1 MAKKT
6 PAKSTLRHGRTVVAL
21 SLATGVAAAL
31 LVLEMKT
38 VSTPATLP
46 ATSATPA
53 RTDGPIAH
61 QFRDVLLAKQIKKA
75 KQASELAP
83 FDKPHEAM
91 EYFLDGRTDGKYIDY
106 SLYER
111 AMDHIKSTNI
121 SRTVG
126 DVISW
131 TPVGPGN
138 IGGRTRA
145 ILIDPGDPLRMFAAG
160 IAGGVWRTTNG
171 GASWEATSDL
181 LDTIAVSTLAFQQQ
195 GTASVNTNVIYAG
208 TGEAFFNIDA
218 VRGAGILKTT
228 DGGNTWVRLP
238 STNTTDFQII
248 SKIVASPNDP
258 QRIYAA
264 TRTGLW
270 RTTNGGTSW
279 SSVFP
284 STAGGGISDI
294 EIRTD
299 QNPDELL
306 IMNGISTSN
315 SARGVY
321 RSVNGG
327 DTWTPSATL
336 GTATAP
342 DMGRVDI
349 AIAPSNQAI
358 AYALV
363 SDRNNGDRVLDVY
376 RSLDGGQTWASRLT
390 VNAPTSFTQTSTK
403 WLLLSNPVI
412 ANLVPCGF
420 GSSNSMSSQGWYD
433 NIIAVSPTDPD
444 VVFAGGI
451 DICRSDD
458 GGANWGVISYWWV
471 NGFPGYSHADQ
482 HGLTFHPQW
491 NGTSNQTL
499 FSASDGGVNVTNNAL
514 AAPGS
519 GSVEGICY
527 DSAGSVPT
535 AVDWTSLNNGY
546 EVTQFYHGR
555 AYPTGTDSYMGG
567 TQDNGT
573 LRGTDIAGINAWTS
587 LQGGDGGYVEI
598 NNANPNIIFAEFTR
612 KSMTRSTN
620 GGTFFLSASTTLP
633 DATTYQF
640 IHPFRLDPSD
650 PEIMWYGG
658 RQPWRTTNASSAPDD
673 LFNGI
678 ADINWTQAGSSITGQ
693 TIASWAIH
701 PANSNHVMF
710 GTTQGNI
717 FRNTSAL
724 SGTSGTAWTQQ
735 TSGLP
740 NGGST
745 GYMSW
750 VEYDQNDSTG
760 NTVYATQSRFGLG
773 HVYRSTNGGSTWTN
787 ITGDLP
793 DIPAH
798 TIRVQP
804 GFANILWVGTDLGVF
819 RSTNGGTN
827 WIQVNSPGFAN
838 AVVEALEFQDDHTL
852 YAFTHGRSVFR
863 SRISGTSVNDWQSH

>member
-6 PAKSTLRHGRTVVAL
+6 PANSMIRHGKTVVAL
-21 SLATGVAAAL
+21 SLAAGVAAAL

-38 VSTPATLP
+38 VPTPSFPPSPTAATET
-46 ATSATPA
+46 AKE
-53 RTDGPIAH
+53 PIAPR
-61 QFRDVLLAKQIKKA
+61 FREKLLAKQIKKA
-75 KQASELAP
+75 KQESQLAR
-83 FDKPHEAM
+83 FDKPDEAM
-91 EYFLDGRTDGKYIDY
+91 EHFLEGRTGGAPLDF

-111 AMDHIKSTNI
+111 AIKHVKDNNLV
-121 SRTVG
+121 RTVG

-131 TPVGPGN
+131 TAVGPGN
-138 IGGRTRA
+138 IGGRTRS
-145 ILIDPGDPLRMFAAG
+145 ILVDPGNPLRMFAAG
-160 IAGGVWRTTNG
+160 IAGGVWRSTNG

-181 LDTIAVSTLAFQQQ
+181 TDTIAVTTLAFQQQ
-195 GTASVNTNVIYAG
+195 GHPSVNTNVIYAG
-208 TGEAFFNIDA
+208 TGEGFFNIDA

-228 DGGNTWVRLP
+228 DGGNTWTRLA
-238 STNTTDFQII
+238 STNTSNFQYVN
-248 SKIVASPNDP
+248 KIVASPNDP
-258 QRIYAA
+258 LRIYAG
-264 TRTGLW
+264 TRTGLF
-270 RTTNGGTSW
+270 RSTDGGASW

-306 IMNGISTSN
+306 IMNGVSTSN
-315 SARGVY
+315 SGRGIY
-321 RSVNGG
+321 RSINGG
-327 DTWTPSATL
+327 DTWTATATL
-336 GTATAP
+336 GTSTAP
-342 DMGRVDI
+342 NMGRVDI
-349 AIAPSNQAI
+349 AIAPSNQAV

-390 VNAPTSFTQTSTK
+390 VNAPTTFTQTSTK

-420 GSSNSMSSQGWYD
+420 GGSNSMSSQGWYD

-444 VVFAGGI
+444 VVFSGGI

-471 NGFPGYSHADQ
+471 SGFPGYSHADQ
-482 HGLTFHPQW
+482 HALVFHPQW

-499 FSASDGGVNVTNNAL
+499 FSGSDGGVNVTANAL

-519 GSVEGICY
+519 GAVEGICY
-527 DSAGSVPT
+527 DSSGSVPT
-535 AVDWTSLNNGY
+535 AVLWSSLNNGY

-555 AYPTGTDSYMGG
+555 AYPAGTDSYMGG

-573 LRGTDIAGINAWTS
+573 LRGTDVAGINGWTT

-598 NNANPNIIFAEFTR
+598 NNANPDIIFGEFTR
-612 KSMTRSTN
+612 KSMTRSIN
-620 GGTFFLSASTTLP
+620 GGAFFLTAVATLP
-633 DATTYQF
+633 DSSTYQF
-640 IHPFRLDPSD
+640 IHPFRLDPTN

-673 LFNGI
+673 LINGY
-678 ADINWTQAGSSITGQ
+678 ADINWVQAGSSITGQ
-693 TIASWAIH
+693 TIASFAIN

-717 FRNTSAL
+717 FRNATAL
-724 SGTSGTAWTQQ
+724 SGTSATAWTQQ

-750 VEYDQNDSTG
+750 VEFDQHDTTG
-760 NTVYATQSRFGLG
+760 NTVYATQSRFGVN
-773 HVYRSTNGGSTWTN
+773 HVFRSTDMGATWTN
-787 ITGDLP
+787 ISGDLP
-793 DIPAH
+793 DIPVH

-804 GFANILWVGTDLGVF
+804 GFANILWIGTDLGVF

-827 WIQVNSPGFAN
+827 WVQVNSPGFAN
-838 AVVEALEFQDDHTL
+838 TVVEALEFQDANTL

-863 SRISGTSVNDWQSH
+863 AHISGTSVNDWQNH